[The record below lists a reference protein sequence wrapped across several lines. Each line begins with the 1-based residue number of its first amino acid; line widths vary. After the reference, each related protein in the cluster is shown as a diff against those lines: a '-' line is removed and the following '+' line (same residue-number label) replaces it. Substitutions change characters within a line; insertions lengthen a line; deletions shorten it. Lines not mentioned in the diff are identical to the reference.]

1 MHCPFEDGNSPFQPI
16 LLVRNITILKNE
28 VDVVVCRNRQK
39 LYKQYTNIYKPYTY
53 QQITHALYHCHS
65 PWLESHCTRCP
76 ATGMSIKNRTKKEE
90 RGECKTTTYRTKRT
104 TKMTQKN
111 YRKLQKLHQILYIW
125 KTHKNHFRKW
135 LFNDNLHSQLL
146 KVGFS
151 EVSRYP
157 WRSPNGLKTY
167 RPPGP
172 SRPSQGPSPLV
183 PHLQLCPPKPRLSS
197 ESPCPPRTDGN
208 SPLCSI
214 GHRPL
219 QVRYPA

>member
-1 MHCPFEDGNSPFQPI
+1 MN
-16 LLVRNITILKNE
+16 ILKNG

-111 YRKLQKLHQILYIW
+111 YRKLQKLHQILNTPLVKIR
-125 KTHKNHFRKW
+125 F
-135 LFNDNLHSQLL
+135 L
-146 KVGFS
+146 
-151 EVSRYP
+151 P
-157 WRSPNGLKTY
+157 CI
-167 RPPGP
+167 GP
-172 SRPSQGPSPLV
+172 SVYNVHPLNPPSSNLKGDV
-183 PHLQLCPPKPRLSS
+183 KKK
-197 ESPCPPRTDGN
+197 
-208 SPLCSI
+208 
-214 GHRPL
+214 
-219 QVRYPA
+219 